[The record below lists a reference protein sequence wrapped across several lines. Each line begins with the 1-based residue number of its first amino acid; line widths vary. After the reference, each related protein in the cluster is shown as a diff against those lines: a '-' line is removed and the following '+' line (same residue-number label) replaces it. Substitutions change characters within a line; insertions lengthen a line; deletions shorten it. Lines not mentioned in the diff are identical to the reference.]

1 MGVRPPR
8 GCDRRQSL
16 TQKQLAERAGFDR
29 KSVNRIENGGYSPS
43 LDRVFV
49 LAQALRVQMAELFD

>member
-1 MGVRPPR
+1 MSSG
-8 GCDRRQSL
+8 L
-16 TQKQLAERAGFDR
+16 TQEPAERAGFDR

-49 LAQALRVQMAELFD
+49 LAQALGVQMAELFDERS